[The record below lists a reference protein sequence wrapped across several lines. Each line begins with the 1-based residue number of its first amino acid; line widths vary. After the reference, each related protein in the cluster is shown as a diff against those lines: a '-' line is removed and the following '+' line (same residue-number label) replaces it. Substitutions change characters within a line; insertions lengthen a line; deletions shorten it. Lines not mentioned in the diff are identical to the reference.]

1 MPFLP
6 SDEASRILAALVESS
21 DDAIIA
27 KDPGGTILSWNQA
40 AERMYG
46 YSAGEIIGRNI
57 SVLVPGDYREELEGI
72 MRRVAAGERV
82 QHFETVRVTKA
93 GDRRE
98 VSLTIS
104 PLRNEAG
111 EIMGASTIAR
121 DITQRNSDFTQL
133 RNSEARLRSV
143 VESAV
148 DGIIVIDAAGIVEAF
163 NQGAE
168 RQFGYGASE
177 VIGRN
182 VSMLMPPPYQEEH
195 DGYLARYLR
204 TGQARIIG
212 IGREVTARRKD
223 GSTFPIQLSVGEMF
237 LAGERKFTGIVHDLS
252 ARVRAEEQ
260 IREQAALVRLG
271 EMAAVIAH
279 EVKNPLAAVRGAI
292 QVIGKRLPA
301 GSREASVV
309 TDIIARIDTLNAL
322 VKDLLLFARPPQ
334 PKPMAVDVVTLLSG
348 TVTLL
353 AEDAAHRNVRVTIS
367 GTAPK
372 IMADAELLKIVFVNL
387 LINGAQAMQGQGVI
401 SVVIAAEDGAC
412 RIVIADSGPGIP
424 AEIREKLFTPFVTT
438 KSRGT
443 GLGLSTVKRLVEAH
457 QGRIRVDSPPGGGT
471 TVTIDLPLAAS

>member
-6 SDEASRILAALVESS
+6 SDEASRILAAIVESS
-21 DDAIIA
+21 EDAIIA

-212 IGREVTARRKD
+212 IGREVTARR
-223 GSTFPIQLSVGEMF
+223 
-237 LAGERKFTGIVHDLS
+237 
-252 ARVRAEEQ
+252 
-260 IREQAALVRLG
+260 
-271 EMAAVIAH
+271 
-279 EVKNPLAAVRGAI
+279 
-292 QVIGKRLPA
+292 
-301 GSREASVV
+301 
-309 TDIIARIDTLNAL
+309 
-322 VKDLLLFARPPQ
+322 
-334 PKPMAVDVVTLLSG
+334 
-348 TVTLL
+348 
-353 AEDAAHRNVRVTIS
+353 
-367 GTAPK
+367 
-372 IMADAELLKIVFVNL
+372 
-387 LINGAQAMQGQGVI
+387 
-401 SVVIAAEDGAC
+401 
-412 RIVIADSGPGIP
+412 
-424 AEIREKLFTPFVTT
+424 
-438 KSRGT
+438 
-443 GLGLSTVKRLVEAH
+443 
-457 QGRIRVDSPPGGGT
+457 
-471 TVTIDLPLAAS
+471 